1 MDIKV
6 KSLYLKVSPRKVHPV
21 MYSLRGQNPLQAKA
35 KLNFVNKKGAKM
47 LVDLLNSALAIA
59 KENDLETDQLTI
71 KSVYCNEGPRIKRR
85 QVKARGRSDL
95 IKKRMSHMTL
105 VISDEVKN
113 SKIKDKNDSVK
124 SKKEKT
130 L

>member
-1 MDIKV
+1 
-6 KSLYLKVSPRKVHPV
+6 
-21 MYSLRGQNPLQAKA
+21 
-35 KLNFVNKKGAKM
+35 M